1 MPENDDPETT
11 NTLDTDKDDST
22 KNSLTTDADAESQS
36 KDGPHQGRHDIGGYV
51 PST

>member
-1 MPENDDPETT
+1 MPENDDSETS
-11 NTLDTDKDDST
+11 NTLDDEKNDTS
-22 KNSLTTDADAESQS
+22 NSLTTDTDAETST